1 MVLPIYLRTALHD
14 LNFGYLSQKR
24 YKNYEFEYIGIPTK
38 IVKKDITF
46 HVASLQ
52 QNFLLN
58 PNIQYDLHICTVKKI
73 FTKVE
78 PWYLLV

>member
-1 MVLPIYLRTALHD
+1 MTLILAIWRKNDAKII
-14 LNFGYLSQKR
+14 NLSTLAFLQKLS
-24 YKNYEFEYIGIPTK
+24 
-38 IVKKDITF
+38 KKHNL

-52 QNFLLN
+52 QSFLLN
-58 PNIQYDLHICTVKKI
+58 PNIQNELHVFTIKKI

>member
-1 MVLPIYLRTALHD
+1 MTLILAIWRKNDAKFINLSTLAFLQKLP
-14 LNFGYLSQKR
+14 
-24 YKNYEFEYIGIPTK
+24 
-38 IVKKDITF
+38 KKHITF

-52 QNFLLN
+52 QSFLLN
-58 PNIQYDLHICTVKKI
+58 SNIQNELHVFTIKKI